1 MLDAISSVVSAVAA
15 QSVTAKD
22 EAQAKNTNTASK
34 KQDAQTD
41 KSDSKT
47 SGFSEEAAVYEK
59 SDSKDDSKDTAKST
73 AKSTVNQK
81 MSKADRDALVQALK
95 DDANARQQQLIE
107 IVRKSMTGQASTW
120 DKSQGLKSLFEN
132 LTVDADTIAQ
142 AKKDIAEDGYWGV
155 EKTSDRI
162 LDFAKAL
169 SGGDKDK
176 ADELLNAF
184 KKGFSQATGAW
195 GDKLPSICQDT
206 YDAVLKKFDDWKN
219 GTEDTQVQG

>member
-41 KSDSKT
+41 KSDSKA

-107 IVRKSMTGQASTW
+107 IVRKSMTGQATTW

-206 YDAVLKKFDDWKN
+206 YDAVVKKFEDWKN
-219 GTEDTQVQG
+219 GTEDTQV

>member
-22 EAQAKNTNTASK
+22 EAQTKNTNTASK
-34 KQDAQTD
+34 KQDA
-41 KSDSKT
+41 KT
-47 SGFSEEAAVYEK
+47 LGFSEEAAVYEK
-59 SDSKDDSKDTAKST
+59 SDSKDDSKDT

-142 AKKDIAEDGYWGV
+142 AKKDIADDGYWGV